1 MNQLLAEKN
10 NSCDAVICGRNQEPE
25 FDALETK
32 EIAVHVNNSDKVD
45 LLLSKAMVTCLVV
58 TFLMVTFMV
67 VAACVTIVVD
77 IGYR

>member
-10 NSCDAVICGRNQEPE
+10 NSCDVVICRRNQEPE

-58 TFLMVTFMV
+58 TCMV
-67 VAACVTIVVD
+67 VAACVTIAVGLSA
-77 IGYR
+77 GYR